1 MRTALLWVLSI
12 VTAGMFLLAGTLKL
26 AGVEMEVQLFAT
38 IGIGQWF
45 RYFTG
50 LLEITGAIGLFIAAL
65 APFAALL
72 LATIMI
78 GAITTNL
85 FIAGGSPVAAIG
97 LLASSLTIA
106 WLRRSLLRRESF
118 RSRRAIVT

>member
-1 MRTALLWVLSI
+1 MRTALLWVLSV
-12 VTAGMFLLAGTLKL
+12 VTAGMFILAGTLKL
-26 AGVEMEVQLFAT
+26 AGVEMQVQLFAT

-50 LLEITGAIGLFIAAL
+50 LLEITGAIGLLIAAL

-78 GAITTNL
+78 GAITTHL
-85 FIAGGSPVAAIG
+85 FIAGGSPVAAIV

-106 WLRRSLLRRESF
+106 WLRHESF
-118 RSRRAIVT
+118 RSRRAIVA

>member
-1 MRTALLWVLSI
+1 MKNALLWVLSI
-12 VTAGMFLLAGTLKL
+12 VTAGMFVLAGTLKL
-26 AGVEMEVQLFAT
+26 AGVEMAVQLFAT

-72 LATIMI
+72 LTAIMI
-78 GAITTNL
+78 GAITTHL
-85 FIAGGSPVAAIG
+85 FIVGGSPIAPIV

-106 WLRRSLLRRESF
+106 WLRWSLLRREPF
-118 RSRRAIVT
+118 RSRRAIVA